1 MKRSYFTSTSRYHW
15 WMVVLLFFS
24 LNAKAQQ
31 PQNTEVDLNKTPK
44 RIIRACCVFGYDYK
58 FWGIP
63 FLTLDQVIDVTELG
77 QHQYMGGKKEVV
89 GTLYT
94 HKGGFIDV
102 GHMRDQIDW
111 TRYLYELILFN
122 RGKGEFVMP
131 LRNEGGS
138 KKLYLRIPE
147 DFSEEDARLL
157 AGKITYDF
165 SLWHEISTWYGA
177 SAVPGLSEK
186 FSSFS
191 IEDVYSNLL
200 GIHIGMKS
208 LKSSK
213 SFNEAVTEQI
223 LIAMDSLGVAKSK
236 EESYQAY
243 DKVLHKWYT
252 TKKRLPSTETM
263 KKRDPDVLTYSKP
276 WVLPDSID
284 PNDPPITLKVP
295 LLDSKGQSLTNYYEF
310 TIDLNY
316 RFPVEEIFPDRTD
329 SLINQNDY
337 AFLLDHI
344 SKELRVL
351 EKGVLAE

>member
-1 MKRSYFTSTSRYHW
+1 MKCSFFIPSNRCHW
-15 WMVVLLFFS
+15 FLAVLLVFS

-31 PQNTEVDLNKTPK
+31 SRDSEVNLSKTPK

-77 QHQYMGGKKEVV
+77 EHEYMGGKNEVV

-94 HKGGFIDV
+94 HKGGFLDI

-111 TRYLYELILFN
+111 TRYLYKLIVSQ
-122 RGKGEFVMP
+122 RGKGEFIMP

-138 KKLYLRIPE
+138 KRLYLKIPE

-208 LKSSK
+208 LTSDKP
-213 SFNEAVTEQI
+213 FNEAVTEQI
-223 LIAMDSLGVAKSK
+223 LTAMDSLGVAQSK

-243 DKVLHKWYT
+243 DKVVNKWYT
-252 TKKRLPSTETM
+252 TKKRLPSTRTM
-263 KKRDPDVLTYSKP
+263 KKRDPDVLHFSKP

-284 PNDPPITLKVP
+284 PNDPPITLYVP
-295 LLDSKGQSLTNYYEF
+295 LQDSKGESLTNYYEF

-316 RFPVEEIFPDRTD
+316 RFPVEEIFPDRSST
-329 SLINQNDY
+329 LINQNDY
-337 AFLLDHI
+337 AVLLDHI
-344 SKELRVL
+344 TKELRVL
-351 EKGVLAE
+351 EKGILGE